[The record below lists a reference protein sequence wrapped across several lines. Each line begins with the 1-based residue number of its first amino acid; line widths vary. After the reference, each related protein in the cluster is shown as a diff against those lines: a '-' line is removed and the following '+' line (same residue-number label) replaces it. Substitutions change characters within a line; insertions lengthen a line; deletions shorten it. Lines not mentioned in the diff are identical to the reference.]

1 LAKTDP
7 MFAEAAPMTLL
18 SEADQ
23 LREQLGREIAARA
36 AAESRAAE
44 SERALLVLHAQ
55 VEELGRMKND
65 MMRNMSHELRT
76 PLNAIIGFTSL
87 LLGRLEGK
95 VGGEDLEYLRF
106 ANGGANDLLR
116 IINQALE
123 MTKLLSGNYVF
134 EADRVSVPSALRACL
149 EMRREALEQAAI
161 QPVLEAAPELPD
173 VIADRSAL
181 TKCLLI
187 VLDNAIKFSNGGS
200 EILLA
205 ADAGEGGINIAIADR
220 GIGIPPDY
228 LDRIGQPFVQAD
240 NRLAKDKSGVGLG
253 LAIARSLLE
262 KQGGRLRITSHL
274 GHGTTVHLRLKAA

>member
-1 LAKTDP
+1 MP
-7 MFAEAAPMTLL
+7 VP

-23 LREQLGREIAARA
+23 LREQLRREIAVRE
-36 AAESRAAE
+36 AAELRAAE

-55 VEELGRMKND
+55 VEELGRMKSD

-76 PLNAIIGFTSL
+76 PLNAIVGFTSL

-123 MTKLLSGNYVF
+123 MTKLLSGSYVF
-134 EADRVSVPSALRACL
+134 EPDRVSVPAALRTCL
-149 EMRREALEQAAI
+149 EMRQEALQQAAI
-161 QPVLEAAPELPD
+161 RPMLEAAADLPD
-173 VIADRSAL
+173 VIADRAAL
-181 TKCLLI
+181 VKCLLI

-205 ADAGEGGINIAIADR
+205 ADAEAGAVNIAIADR

-228 LDRIGQPFVQAD
+228 LERVGQPFVQAD

-262 KQGGRLRITSHL
+262 HQGGRLRITSHV
-274 GHGTTVHLRLKAA
+274 GHGTTVLIRMNAV